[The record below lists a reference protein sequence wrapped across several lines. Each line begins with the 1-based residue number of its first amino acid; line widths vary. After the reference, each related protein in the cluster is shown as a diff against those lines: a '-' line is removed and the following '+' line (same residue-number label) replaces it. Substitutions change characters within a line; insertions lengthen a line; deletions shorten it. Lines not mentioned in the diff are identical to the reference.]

1 MPFVLSDPQCEQFQ
15 RDGYLIVERLFDRE
29 FLDAA
34 RTMLIAAA
42 AQKWDVDASECH
54 AADGKV
60 VHAASKRTATFGSLA
75 EAAAKIPPPQVKP
88 FEVFVYSDQDQ
99 RSPFVPQLQALANN
113 TPKNTSTTGLHPDFN
128 RNREYLEQFPLDG
141 LKMVG
146 TLTVEGSL
154 FGLVKDS
161 DNILHRVSDGN
172 YMGQNYGK
180 IISITDSEIKL
191 REIVPDGQGGWSERV
206 TTVTLS
212 D

>member
-1 MPFVLSDPQCEQFQ
+1 MARRLSTPVRLVLATLALSTLTGLAGC
-15 RDGYLIVERLFDRE
+15 GDRMGDLRE
-29 FLDAA
+29 YTNEVKA
-34 RTMLIAAA
+34 RKGGHI
-42 AQKWDVDASECH
+42 E
-54 AADGKV
+54 
-60 VHAASKRTATFGSLA
+60 
-75 EAAAKIPPPQVKP
+75 PPPQVKP